1 MNENQISQYRSNKI
15 NNQKSNKLQLIPK
28 AEDYIQYEIE
38 MIYKLPRTEKFGI
51 GNELKLSMYQMLEN
65 IMFLNRTNSK
75 LEDENKVSLKLLNKI
90 DVALNVQRI
99 YLRIMYKNRWIDKK
113 KFDVSMDK
121 VYEIGKIL
129 GGLIKY
135 YAKENKK

>member
-1 MNENQISQYRSNKI
+1 MNEKQISKYKSNKS
-15 NNQKSNKLQLIPK
+15 NNYKSNKLQLIPK
-28 AEDYIQYEIE
+28 TEDYIQYEIE
-38 MIYKLPRTEKFGI
+38 MINKLPRTEKFGI
-51 GNELKLSMYQMLEN
+51 GNELKLSMYEMLEN
-65 IMFLNRTNSK
+65 IMLLNRTNSK
-75 LEDENKVSLKLLNKI
+75 LEYEKKESILILNKI

-121 VYEIGKIL
+121 IYEQGKIL

-135 YAKENKK
+135 YAKEN